1 MKKDN
6 KILTELQELA
16 PTLAKLDKVNFYQ
29 VEEGYFENSQ
39 LNIVE
44 LVSKAQTEE
53 LPQVLASISKKEL
66 YAAPAASYFGSFSD
80 DLISKIHAE
89 EVVEELAYAL
99 PILQHAPKKEFY
111 KVPATYFSSF
121 PERMT
126 KLVSKQTAEST
137 VEHWSIKW
145 ANFTETLLGLISQP
159 RYAFAMA
166 SVVSM
171 IVFIGLFIN
180 TQTSSISGDD
190 KIFAQ
195 MQQIPDADLHH
206 YIAKHRDEFD
216 ERTILHNIN
225 DVEFIH
231 NFDKPDQVT
240 PHIDS
245 HAKGVPDDDISSEDI
260 LD

>member
-1 MKKDN
+1 MKLNN
-6 KILTELQELA
+6 KILTELQEIA

-29 VEEGYFENSQ
+29 VEEGYFEKSQ
-39 LNIVE
+39 INITE
-44 LVSKAQTEE
+44 LVGKVHGEE
-53 LPQVLASISKKEL
+53 LPTVLSSIDKKEL
-66 YAAPAASYFGSFSD
+66 YTAPVASYFRSFSD
-80 DLISKIHAE
+80 NLISKIHAE
-89 EVVEELAYAL
+89 EVAEELAYAL
-99 PILQHAPKKEFY
+99 PTLQHAPKKELY

-121 PERMT
+121 PEKMS
-126 KLVSKQTAEST
+126 KLISKEAAEST

-145 ANFTETLLGLISQP
+145 AGFTETVFSLISKP

-180 TQTSSISGDD
+180 TQTGSISADD

-216 ERTILHNIN
+216 ERTILHNID
-225 DVEFIH
+225 DVDFTH
-231 NFDKPDQVT
+231 YFDKPEQVT
-240 PHIDS
+240 PHIDG
-245 HAKGVPDDDISSEDI
+245 HAKGEPDDELSSEDI